1 VRAQPLLQEPHGA
14 QPGGVV
20 TAARPPRKKGSKARR
35 DQQGGYPM
43 ASTFDTVA
51 SIISSAS
58 DVPLEKIRPESHVMK
73 DLEIDSLAFLDITF
87 EIDKTFGIQL
97 PVEDWMSEVNEGK
110 RDGDDYFVL
119 QKLCTQIDTI
129 RAEAAA

>member
-1 VRAQPLLQEPHGA
+1 
-14 QPGGVV
+14 
-20 TAARPPRKKGSKARR
+20 
-35 DQQGGYPM
+35 M

-58 DVPLEKIRPESHVMK
+58 DVPLEKITPESHVMK

-87 EIDKTFGIQL
+87 EIDRTFGIQL

-110 RDGDDYFVL
+110 RSGDDYFIL
-119 QKLCTQIDTI
+119 QNLCAQIDAI
-129 RAEAAA
+129 RAGVAA